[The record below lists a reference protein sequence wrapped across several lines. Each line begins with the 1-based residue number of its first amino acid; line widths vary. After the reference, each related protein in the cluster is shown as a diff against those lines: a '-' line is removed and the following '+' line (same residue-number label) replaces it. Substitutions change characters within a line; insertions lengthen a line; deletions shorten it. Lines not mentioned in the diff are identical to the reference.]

1 MSHDGSD
8 AYTGDQFAPDTS
20 KKDLLRQE
28 RVKAKNRYAFF
39 NQHFPQWC
47 AASSTP
53 FTICRSSLIPSVIQR
68 FAVQF
73 CAAES
78 KHSSLPCCRRAQKKY
93 REKKMQ
99 EVDLYKV
106 QVGVKGQQQ
115 DLWELLSLFQASSGI
130 LCISMAHQC
139 LHACADQGAQC
150 KNEANGGRKEGF
162 ARGQRQA
169 EIDDALWN
177 CASINRAHPSTPS

>member
-1 MSHDGSD
+1 MSTSDANMSHDGSD

-28 RVKAKNRYAFF
+28 RVKAKNRYVFF

-53 FTICRSSLIPSVIQR
+53 FTICRRSLIPSVIQH

-93 REKKMQ
+93 REKKLQ

-106 QVGVKGQQQ
+106 QVGGRGQQQ
-115 DLWELLSLFQASSGI
+115 DLMGASKPLSSKQWDFVHINGPSMSACMRRSRSS
-130 LCISMAHQC
+130 MQ
-139 LHACADQGAQC
+139 
-150 KNEANGGRKEGF
+150 K
-162 ARGQRQA
+162 
-169 EIDDALWN
+169 
-177 CASINRAHPSTPS
+177 